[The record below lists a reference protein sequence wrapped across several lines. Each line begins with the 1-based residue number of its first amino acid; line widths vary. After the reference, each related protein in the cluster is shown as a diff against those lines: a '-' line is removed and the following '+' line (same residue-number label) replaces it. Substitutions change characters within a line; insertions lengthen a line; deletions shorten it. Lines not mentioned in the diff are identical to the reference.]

1 MNNILNFEQYKE
13 QVRLFEENLVKSQIL
28 QPLDEGFMGKIHKK
42 MNDKAGIFV
51 RQALADEIEMGKKIN
66 EAIQN
71 AVDDLVIGACKLN
84 YGINMFQEAS
94 GGIYNTGK
102 IGGLPYLEK
111 AEENRDIQYIPSGGS
126 KDHIDMLYAILF
138 YDHGS
143 ALYNGRLYP
152 AEK

>member
-51 RQALADEIEMGKKIN
+51 RQALADEIEMGKKLN

-71 AVDDLVIGACKLN
+71 AVDDLK
-84 YGINMFQEAS
+84 E
-94 GGIYNTGK
+94 
-102 IGGLPYLEK
+102 
-111 AEENRDIQYIPSGGS
+111 YID
-126 KDHIDMLYAILF
+126 KVQQFVDD
-138 YDHGS
+138 
-143 ALYNGRLYP
+143 N
-152 AEK
+152 